1 MAFNWRRE
9 PINPYLPADGSLAQ
23 MYSNDMNGYRPL
35 QLPVPKTPNEL
46 AADASQA
53 MAGYTRNNMDNYRPN
68 IMGDQVPGG
77 QQPAPDLEGYGQSLQ
92 AASDAAAQKQAEEQ
106 QALQKQERIKEIE
119 AEIAEI
125 EQRIAERKRGMAA
138 NEDALNT
145 QLAAIEARKIN
156 RQDPTSIWRWKAGM
170 DFQKQSRKEDLARAE
185 AEKQKSKEE
194 QKQFVR
200 NKISSTIPTMSIGWN
215 TSPEQIQQF
224 KNTLASLKTEA
235 MNNKLNA
242 EMNDILDMEAQL
254 NGELPKQRAQIA
266 MNKMKNA
273 ENLFNATKEDGG
285 FGKDPKAYHN
295 YLLQQFTQITRDY
308 PEAAYDPAFIQ
319 AFEEADS
326 KFKKQVKT
334 PKVKAPGRK

>member
-1 MAFNWRRE
+1 MAFDFNWK
-9 PINPYLPADGSLAQ
+9 PQKL
-23 MYSNDMNGYRPL
+23 PL
-35 QLPVPKTPNEL
+35 QMFNGNSR
-46 AADASQA
+46 AASDA
-53 MAGYTRNNMDNYRPN
+53 MAGYVPQEADPNNPYYTQGIPAENAAAMMQGYTEE
-68 IMGDQVPGG
+68 
-77 QQPAPDLEGYGQSLQ
+77 QPAPYVGRTPEAMNNAGQGAGYQFKDPEF
-92 AASDAAAQKQAEEQ
+92 DAYMQ
-106 QALQKQERIKEIE
+106 QQEK
-119 AEIAEI
+119 
-125 EQRIAERKRGMAA
+125 AA
-138 NEDALNT
+138 NEASAKEQDIAKLKSDIKTIETRLAENKKKLQNWT
-145 QLAAIEARKIN
+145 GNADKIAAIEARKIN

-170 DFQKQSRKEDLARAE
+170 DFQKQSRKEDLARVE

-319 AFEEADS
+319 AFEEADA

>member
-1 MAFNWRRE
+1 MDWNWK
-9 PINPYLPADGSLAQ
+9 G
-23 MYSNDMNGYRPL
+23 
-35 QLPVPKTPNEL
+35 V
-46 AADASQA
+46 
-53 MAGYTRNNMDNYRPN
+53 
-68 IMGDQVPGG
+68 
-77 QQPAPDLEGYGQSLQ
+77 LQ
-92 AASDAAAQKQAEEQ
+92 AANQYGMDGYKPGTPQAPQGYVPYEAALNQRGLSNNTQPDNSVIPGTTYQPDNFGNRQPQAVTQMEAEQQAQAQAEQE
-106 QALQKQERIKEIE
+106 ALQKQQRIKEIE

-319 AFEEADS
+319 AFEEADA